1 VRALTRDPGK
11 ADIIRLPQVEVF
23 KGDFEDA
30 DSIRQACNGVDGAFL
45 LTNSTERAEQQQI
58 AFIRVAQQ
66 SGIRHIVKLSQLH
79 ADAGSPGRF
88 LRYHAAAEAAIR
100 ESGLT
105 FTFLRPNLYMQ
116 GLLNFRQSI
125 TQKSAFFAPV
135 GDARISAV
143 DVRDLADVAV
153 AALTTSQHDDKT
165 YSLTGPDA
173 LTFADMAQQL
183 SKAVGR
189 AIMFVDVPPESMRVA
204 LADLDFPA
212 WQADGLL
219 EEFAM
224 YRRGE
229 AAGVEPGVRQ
239 ALGRP
244 PRSFEDFARDCSPNR
259 QQQTEPEWYFLTPH
273 RSEAVSAKRPVSF
286 ALPMAAGPRS
296 RVSAVARPL
305 VTDHFEEGARGPC
318 ALGGA
323 VARQAEHTSHDG
335 VVPEPQHGA
344 PRRSV
349 SRVA

>member
-1 VRALTRDPGK
+1 
-11 ADIIRLPQVEVF
+11 
-23 KGDFEDA
+23 
-30 DSIRQACNGVDGAFL
+30 
-45 LTNSTERAEQQQI
+45 
-58 AFIRVAQQ
+58 
-66 SGIRHIVKLSQLH
+66 
-79 ADAGSPGRF
+79 
-88 LRYHAAAEAAIR
+88 
-100 ESGLT
+100 
-105 FTFLRPNLYMQ
+105 MQ

-125 TQKSAFFAPV
+125 TQKSAFFAQV

-153 AALTTSQHDDKT
+153 AALTTSQHDDKI
-165 YSLTGPDA
+165 YPLTGPDA

-296 RVSAVARPL
+296 RVSRPWR
-305 VTDHFEEGARGPC
+305 D
-318 ALGGA
+318 
-323 VARQAEHTSHDG
+323 
-335 VVPEPQHGA
+335 
-344 PRRSV
+344 RS
-349 SRVA
+349 